1 MNPENEELNE
11 DKTGYYP
18 FENNGKDSEARD
30 ENFFYSICL
39 CTCPHI
45 TWLQFIV
52 LISFFEIIVFIISCS
67 IYGIKNDAL
76 LAPNPHALELLGWQ
90 DAKKIKNNY

>member
-1 MNPENEELNE
+1 MNEGGDRDKKDTMDTDE
-11 DKTGYYP
+11 DTSGHYP

-45 TWLQFIV
+45 TWL
-52 LISFFEIIVFIISCS
+52 
-67 IYGIKNDAL
+67 
-76 LAPNPHALELLGWQ
+76 
-90 DAKKIKNNY
+90 